1 MGEPWGS
8 PMLKSLF
15 QAQLEASEIS
25 RVSAA

>member
-15 QAQLEASEIS
+15 QAQLEASGV
-25 RVSAA
+25 RRASAA